1 MWTQILQEVGHP
13 VITLTLNEYYR
24 ELDSLSCTQ
33 DVLSDNKIALLK
45 KRIDKSRNVRLDKL
59 NGEVAE
65 RLRPRYRSSDILL
78 KQ

>member
-1 MWTQILQEVGHP
+1 M
-13 VITLTLNEYYR
+13 
-24 ELDSLSCTQ
+24 
-33 DVLSDNKIALLK
+33 LSDNKTALLK